1 MDKLP
6 DETKVGVVSL
16 TVGDLQRS
24 LRFYQDVLGFT
35 LRDQHN
41 GVAHLGTAA
50 EELLILNELPG
61 ARAVRGHSGLYHF
74 AILLPSRRD
83 LALILRQLADTN
95 TRLQGASDHL
105 VSEALYLAD
114 PDGNGIE
121 IYRDRPRS
129 EWPYA
134 NGQVQMA
141 TERLDIS
148 DLLSQISNDDPDWAT
163 LPEGTFIGHI
173 HLHVANIPQSEQFY
187 RDVLGLDL
195 MVRYGPSA
203 SFLAAGGYHHH
214 LGINTWAGPGAPPT
228 PEDAA
233 GLRWFSFDL
242 PTEAALQAAVKRL
255 QEAGVETEQVDDG
268 VFVRDPSQNKI
279 LLRVTAPT
287 T

>member
-35 LRDQHN
+35 LRSQNN
-41 GVAHLGTAA
+41 GVARLGTAA

>member
-1 MDKLP
+1 MGKLP

-24 LRFYQDVLGFT
+24 LHFYQDVLGFT
-35 LRDQHN
+35 VHDQHN
-41 GVAHLGTAA
+41 GTVHLGTAD
-50 EELLILNELPG
+50 EELLILNERPG
-61 ARAVRGHSGLYHF
+61 AHSVRGHSGLYHF
-74 AILLPSRRD
+74 AILLPSRHD
-83 LALILRQLADTN
+83 LARVLRQLADTS
-95 TRLQGASDHL
+95 TPLQGASDHL

-129 EWPYA
+129 EWPIV
-134 NGQVQMA
+134 NGEVQMA

-148 DLLSQISNDDPDWAT
+148 DLLSLLSGDDPAWTA

-187 RDVLGLDL
+187 RDTLGLDL

-203 SFLAAGGYHHH
+203 SFLSAGGYHHH

-242 PTEAALQAAVKRL
+242 PSDEALQAVAVRL
-255 QEAGVETEQVDDG
+255 EDAGIQTEQTGDG
-268 VFVRDPSQNKI
+268 IFVRDPSQNKI
-279 LLRVTAPT
+279 LLRALET
-287 T
+287 TS